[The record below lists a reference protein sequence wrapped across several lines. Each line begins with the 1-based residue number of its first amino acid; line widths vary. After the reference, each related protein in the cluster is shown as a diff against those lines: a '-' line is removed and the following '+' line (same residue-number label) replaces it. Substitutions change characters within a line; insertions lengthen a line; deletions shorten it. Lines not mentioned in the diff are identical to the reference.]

1 MHRQGFVH
9 LDVKP
14 DNVVMGVPPRLIDLS
29 IARDF
34 ERAARSRGPIGTDAY
49 MAPEQC
55 GVDDT
60 EPIGRAADVWDSAP
74 RSTTASPASA
84 RFRAS
89 GVGASDDP
97 DVRFPQLHADPP
109 ALPGHAPEELADLV
123 DEMLAFDPAARP
135 TAEAV
140 AERLE
145 PIIAEAPEPPRLH
158 PPRLPRWRPRGES
171 RSA

>member
-1 MHRQGFVH
+1 MSG
-9 LDVKP
+9 
-14 DNVVMGVPPRLIDLS
+14 
-29 IARDF
+29 
-34 ERAARSRGPIGTDAY
+34 
-49 MAPEQC
+49 
-55 GVDDT
+55 
-60 EPIGRAADVWDSAP
+60 DSAP
-74 RSTTASPASA
+74 RSTTISGERPFP
-84 RFRAS
+84 RER

-158 PPRLPRWRPRGES
+158 PPRLPRALRPRGEGAA
-171 RSA
+171 RDLRPDRGFQVERAVDRPD